1 MFKKL
6 KEKRAAKRAASA
18 TDIKSA
24 VTPTKKQVEADA
36 MSYKKGGA
44 IKKAAAK
51 KIMVKSKKK

>member
-18 TDIKSA
+18 TIKSA

-36 MSYKKGGA
+36 MGYKKGGA
-44 IKKAAAK
+44 VKKATAK

>member
-44 IKKAAAK
+44 IKATAK